1 MPIERTFSDLP
12 PFRERLRG
20 KTALVTGAASGL
32 GAAISARLA
41 AEGANVVL
49 TDIDVDGL
57 KAQAALIESETLTL
71 PLDVTAEEDWQMA
84 MDRTVARFGRLD
96 VLVNNAGITTIGSIE
111 ELELHAFR
119 HELDIDVVGVFLG
132 CKFGVAAMKEQGGSI
147 INMSSS
153 AGLKAYSYL
162 AGYNAA
168 KAAVTLMTKSVALHC
183 AEQGYRIRCN
193 SVHPG
198 AIRTAIID
206 KVLAQ
211 VDNPEEILAG
221 FEAAHPVGHLG
232 HPDDVS
238 SIVAYLASD
247 ESRFATGAAFS
258 VDGGA
263 TAS

>member
-1 MPIERTFSDLP
+1 MPVGDTFTALP
-12 PFRERLRG
+12 PFPGRLLG

-41 AEGANVVL
+41 AEGAHVVL
-49 TDIDVDGL
+49 TDIDTEGV
-57 KAQAALIESETLTL
+57 KAEASRIGANTLALSH
-71 PLDVTAEEDWQMA
+71 DVTSEADWKVA
-84 MDRTVARFGRLD
+84 MEATAAHFGPLD
-96 VLVNNAGITTIGSIE
+96 VLVNNAGITTMGSIE
-111 ELELHAFR
+111 DLDVDAFR
-119 HELDIDVVGVFLG
+119 HELEIDVIGVFLG
-132 CKFGVAAMKEQGGSI
+132 CKFGVAAMKAHGGSI

-153 AGLKAYSYL
+153 TGLKAYSYL
-162 AGYNAA
+162 VGYNAA
-168 KAAVTLMTKSVALHC
+168 KAAVTLMTKSIALHC
-183 AEQGYRIRCN
+183 AENGYGIRCN

-211 VDNPEEILAG
+211 VDNPEETLAG
-221 FEAAHPVGHLG
+221 FEAAHPLGHLG
-232 HPDDVS
+232 HPDDIS
-238 SIVAYLASD
+238 AIVAYLASD

>member
-1 MPIERTFSDLP
+1 M
-12 PFRERLRG
+12 
-20 KTALVTGAASGL
+20 TALVTGAASGL
-32 GAAISARLA
+32 GAAIASRLA

-49 TDIDVDGL
+49 TDIDLDGL
-57 KAQAALIESETLTL
+57 KTQAALIGSGTLAL
-71 PLDVTAEEDWQMA
+71 ALDVTSAEDWQAA
-84 MDRTVARFGRLD
+84 MDRTAEHFGRLD
-96 VLVNNAGITTIGSIE
+96 VLVNNAGITTMGSIE
-111 ELELHAFR
+111 ELEPDAFR
-119 HELDIDVVGVFLG
+119 HELEIDVIGVFLG
-132 CKFGVAAMKEQGGSI
+132 CKFGVAAMKAHGGSI

-162 AGYNAA
+162 VGYNAA
-168 KAAVTLMTKSVALHC
+168 KAAVTLMTKSIALHC
-183 AEQGYRIRCN
+183 AENGYGIRCN

-211 VDNPEEILAG
+211 VDNPEETLAG
-221 FEAAHPVGHLG
+221 FEAAHPLGHLG

-238 SIVAYLASD
+238 AIVAYLASE
-247 ESRFATGAAFS
+247 ESRFVTGAAFS

>member
-1 MPIERTFSDLP
+1 MPTDNSPSPIRPCLG
-12 PFRERLRG
+12 RLLG

-32 GAAISARLA
+32 GAAIAARLA
-41 AEGANVVL
+41 EEGANVVL
-49 TDIDVDGL
+49 TDIDTEGV
-57 KAQAALIESETLTL
+57 KAQSRQIGPNTLAI
-71 PLDVTAEEDWQMA
+71 PHDVTSTEDWKA
-84 MDRTVARFGRLD
+84 VMDKTVAHFGRLD
-96 VLVNNAGITTIGSIE
+96 VLVNNAGITTMGSIE
-111 ELELHAFR
+111 ELDVEAFR
-119 HELDIDVVGVFLG
+119 HELNIDVIGVFLG
-132 CKFGVAAMKEQGGSI
+132 CKFGVATMKERGGSI

-162 AGYNAA
+162 VGYNAA

-183 AEQGYRIRCN
+183 AEKRYGIRCN

-211 VDNPEEILAG
+211 VADPEATLAG
-221 FEAAHPVGHLG
+221 FESAHPVGYLG
-232 HPDDVS
+232 HPDDIS
-238 SIVAYLASD
+238 SIVAFLASD

-258 VDGGA
+258 IDGGA

>member
-1 MPIERTFSDLP
+1 MPTGQTFSELP
-12 PFRERLRG
+12 PFPGRLTG

-49 TDIDVDGL
+49 TDIDMEGL
-57 KAQAALIESETLTL
+57 QAQCSRIGTDTLALR
-71 PLDVTAEEDWQMA
+71 LDVTSAEDWNSAVKATAAQ
-84 MDRTVARFGRLD
+84 FGRLD
-96 VLVNNAGITTIGSIE
+96 VLVNNAGITTMGSIE
-111 ELELHAFR
+111 ELDVDAFR
-119 HELDIDVVGVFLG
+119 HELEIDVIGVFLG
-132 CKFGVAAMKEQGGSI
+132 CKSGVAAMKGHGGSI

-162 AGYNAA
+162 VGYNSA
-168 KAAVTLMTKSVALHC
+168 KAAVTLMTKSIALHC
-183 AEQGYRIRCN
+183 AENGYGIRCN

-211 VDNPEEILAG
+211 VDDPEATLAG
-221 FEAAHPVGHLG
+221 FEAAHPIGHLG
-232 HPDDVS
+232 HPDDIS

-247 ESRFATGAAFS
+247 ESRFVTGAAFS

>member
-1 MPIERTFSDLP
+1 MPIDQTFSMLP
-12 PFRERLRG
+12 PFPDRLAG

-32 GAAISARLA
+32 GAAIAERFA
-41 AEGANVVL
+41 MEGANVIL
-49 TDIDVDGL
+49 TDIDTEGVT
-57 KAQAALIESETLTL
+57 AQAKSIGPGTLSFTH
-71 PLDVTAEEDWQMA
+71 DVSSAEHWQVV
-84 MDRTVARFGRLD
+84 MDKSVAHFGRLD
-96 VLVNNAGITTIGSIE
+96 VLVNNAGITTMGSIE
-111 ELELHAFR
+111 ELEVEAFR
-119 HELDIDVVGVFLG
+119 HELEIDVIGVFLG
-132 CKFGVAAMKEQGGSI
+132 CKYAVTAMKEHGGSI

-162 AGYNAA
+162 VGYNAA

-183 AEQGYRIRCN
+183 AENGYGIRCN

-211 VDNPEEILAG
+211 VDNPEETLAG

-232 HPDDVS
+232 QPDDVAA
-238 SIVAYLASD
+238 IVAYLASD

-263 TAS
+263 TAD

>member
-1 MPIERTFSDLP
+1 MTIGKTFSELP
-12 PFRERLRG
+12 PFPNRLSG

-32 GAAISARLA
+32 GAVISSRLA

-49 TDIDVDGL
+49 TDIDADGV
-57 KAQAALIESETLTL
+57 KAEAGRIGSGTLALTH
-71 PLDVTAEEDWQMA
+71 DVSSAEDWQSV
-84 MDRTVARFGRLD
+84 MDKTAAHFGRLD
-96 VLVNNAGITTIGSIE
+96 VLVNNAGITTMGSIE
-111 ELELHAFR
+111 DLELEAFQ
-119 HELDIDVVGVFLG
+119 HELDVDVIGVFLG
-132 CKFGVAAMKEQGGSI
+132 CKFGVAAMKEHGGSI

-153 AGLKAYSYL
+153 CGLKAYSYL
-162 AGYNAA
+162 VGYNAA

-183 AEQGYRIRCN
+183 AENAYGIRCN

-211 VDNPEEILAG
+211 VDNPEETLAG
-221 FEAAHPVGHLG
+221 FEAAHPLGHLG
-232 HPDDVS
+232 HPDDIS
-238 SIVAYLASD
+238 AIVAYLASD

-258 VDGGA
+258 IDGGA

>member
-1 MPIERTFSDLP
+1 MTVDQTFSALP
-12 PFRERLRG
+12 ACLGRLLG

-32 GAAISARLA
+32 GAAIAARLA
-41 AEGANVVL
+41 TEGAHVVL

-57 KAQAALIESETLTL
+57 NAQAAHIESDTLTL
-71 PLDVTAEEDWQMA
+71 RLDVTSESDWRA
-84 MDRTVARFGRLD
+84 AVARTAARFGRLD
-96 VLVNNAGITTIGSIE
+96 VLVNNAGITTMGSIE
-111 ELELHAFR
+111 DLGLEAFR
-119 HELDIDVVGVFLG
+119 HELEVDVIGVFLG
-132 CKFGVAAMKEQGGSI
+132 CKAGVAAMKERGGSI

-162 AGYNAA
+162 VGYNAA
-168 KAAVTLMTKSVALHC
+168 KAAVTLMTKSIALHC
-183 AEQGYRIRCN
+183 AQSGYRIRCN

-211 VDNPEEILAG
+211 VDNPAETLAG
-221 FEAAHPVGHLG
+221 FESAHPMGHLG

-263 TAS
+263 TAC

>member
-1 MPIERTFSDLP
+1 
-12 PFRERLRG
+12 
-20 KTALVTGAASGL
+20 
-32 GAAISARLA
+32 
-41 AEGANVVL
+41 
-49 TDIDVDGL
+49 
-57 KAQAALIESETLTL
+57 
-71 PLDVTAEEDWQMA
+71 MA
-84 MDRTVARFGRLD
+84 METTITRFGQLD
-96 VLVNNAGITTIGSIE
+96 VLVNNAGITTMGSIE
-111 ELELHAFR
+111 ELDADAFR
-119 HELDIDVVGVFLG
+119 HELEIDVIGVFLG
-132 CKFGVAAMKEQGGSI
+132 CKFGVAVMKERGGSI

-162 AGYNAA
+162 VGYNAA
-168 KAAVTLMTKSVALHC
+168 KAAVTLMTKSIALHC
-183 AEQGYRIRCN
+183 AENGYGIRCN

-211 VDNPEEILAG
+211 VDDPEATLAG

-232 HPDDVS
+232 HPDDIS
-238 SIVAYLASD
+238 AIVAYLASD